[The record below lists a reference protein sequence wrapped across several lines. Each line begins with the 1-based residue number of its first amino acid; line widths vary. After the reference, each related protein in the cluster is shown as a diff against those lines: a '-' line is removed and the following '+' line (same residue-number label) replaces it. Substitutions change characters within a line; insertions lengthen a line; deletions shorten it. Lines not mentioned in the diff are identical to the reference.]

1 MYIDYK
7 SKDRDFG
14 IKKELELLE
23 DLKILFNDES
33 ITKTEDRFNLFD
45 FRTKS
50 GFIECKTRR
59 CNSNTYLTTI
69 IGMNKIDNIDPTL
82 SYYFVFQFTDDILF
96 CKYNQLDFNGFEKR
110 IISRRDRGRVE
121 SALYCC
127 IPISYL
133 CPFKSTSN
141 FL

>member
-7 SKDRDFG
+7 SKDGDFG
-14 IKKELELLE
+14 NKKELELLE

-33 ITKTEDRFNLFD
+33 ITKTEERYNLFD
-45 FRTKS
+45 FRCKS
-50 GFIECKTRR
+50 GFIECKSRR

-69 IGMNKIDNIDPTL
+69 VGMNKIDSIDPIL

-96 CKYNQLDFNGFEKR
+96 CKYNQLDFDGFEKR
-110 IISRRDRGRVE
+110 VISRRDRGRIE

-127 IPISYL
+127 IPIAYL
-133 CPFKSTSN
+133 TQFKSTSK